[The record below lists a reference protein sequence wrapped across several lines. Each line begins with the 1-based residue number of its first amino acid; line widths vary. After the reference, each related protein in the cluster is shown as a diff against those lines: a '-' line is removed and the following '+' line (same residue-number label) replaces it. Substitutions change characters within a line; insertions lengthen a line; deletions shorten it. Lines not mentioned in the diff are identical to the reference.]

1 MSSTAA
7 RACAAVGLVVLAIGC
22 NNVSGGQGSGLDG
35 PVPTASSLAVNPFAA
50 PIYGASGVAQLADGR
65 LIVAGDDQYNPLTI
79 IDLFATGASKTFTT
93 REISRALGAA
103 GGGPLNDVE
112 ALTADSRGH
121 VYATTSHALTAKA
134 VEKASR
140 EQLVRFDVLRN
151 RLVDVRVSTRL
162 KPALVKLDPV
172 FATAAAEEPH
182 EHGGL
187 NIEGIAWD
195 PASNRLLLG
204 FRSPRRHRHALIVW
218 LQNPDGVFDRGEEPS
233 LLAPI
238 ELDLDGEGVRDVTY
252 SSALG
257 SFVIVAGTWRRG
269 KHTATTLW
277 SWDGQ
282 TGQPVK
288 LRAPD
293 FEDLN
298 PEGITEV
305 LAQGSRALLI
315 VSDDGNADELFARGR
330 ALEQKA
336 VSSRYA
342 ILPLSGIARASQ

>member
-1 MSSTAA
+1 MRSAA
-7 RACAAVGLVVLAIGC
+7 GHASVALAVVLLAAGC
-22 NNVSGGQGSGLDG
+22 GNVSGGQRSGGDRT
-35 PVPTASSLAVNPFAA
+35 VPTASSLVVNPFDA

-79 IDLFATGASKTFTT
+79 IDLFGTGASKTFTS
-93 REISRALGAA
+93 REIGRALGAA
-103 GGGPLNDVE
+103 GGGPLNDLE
-112 ALTADSRGH
+112 ALATDGRGH
-121 VYATTSHALTAKA
+121 VYATTSHALTSKA
-134 VEKASR
+134 VEKPSR

-195 PASNRLLLG
+195 PSGKRLLLG
-204 FRSPRRHRHALIVW
+204 FRSPRRHRHALVVW
-218 LQNPDGVFDRGEEPS
+218 LQNPDAVFDRSEEPV
-233 LLAPI
+233 LLPAI
-238 ELDLDGEGVRDVTY
+238 ELDLEGEGVRDLTY
-252 SSALG
+252 SSTLN

-269 KHTATTLW
+269 KHTPTTLW

-282 TGQPVK
+282 AAQPAK

-293 FEDLN
+293 FDDLN

-305 LAQGSRALLI
+305 LAQGGRALLI

-330 ALEQKA
+330 ALEQQA
-336 VSSRYA
+336 VTSRYA
-342 ILPLSGIARASQ
+342 ILPLSTVARPSQ